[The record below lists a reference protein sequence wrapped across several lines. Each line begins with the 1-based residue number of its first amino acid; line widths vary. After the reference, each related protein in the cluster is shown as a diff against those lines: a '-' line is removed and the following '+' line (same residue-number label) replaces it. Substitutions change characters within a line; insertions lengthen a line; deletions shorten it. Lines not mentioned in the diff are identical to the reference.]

1 MKRLGINIDHVATIR
16 NARGEGHPD
25 ILNAAK
31 YPMKL
36 GADSIT
42 IHLREDRRHINDKD
56 LIILSKFKKIN

>member
-31 YPMKL
+31 YVMKL

-56 LIILSKFKKIN
+56 SNHII